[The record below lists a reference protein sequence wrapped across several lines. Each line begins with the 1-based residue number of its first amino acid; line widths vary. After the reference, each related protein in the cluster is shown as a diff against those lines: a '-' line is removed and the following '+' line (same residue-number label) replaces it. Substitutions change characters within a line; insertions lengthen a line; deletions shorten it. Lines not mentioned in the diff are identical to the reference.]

1 MNVDP
6 AKTKQSLVHGE
17 KDYFFCCAGCLEK
30 FRREPARYLSG
41 GGHEVVEPAAL
52 AAPAAPDAAAGKG
65 VEYTC
70 PMHPEIVR
78 PSPGSCPIF
87 GMALEPRTISLE
99 DAPRGKA
106 FSTPSSASSS
116 LRSSQAPR

>member
-6 AKTKQSLVHGE
+6 AKTKQSLVHGG

-30 FRREPARYLSG
+30 FRREPEKYLSG
-41 GGHEVVEPAAL
+41 GGHEPMEPAA
-52 AAPAAPDAAAGKG
+52 PAGAG